1 MYEVQVNIRQI
12 MRISLCSGA
21 SVRGFSLLCTDA
33 AVFIVFGLIWCS
45 VGAHIGDSVYR
56 RDMGSDGICGSGPVS
71 GFRSVECSGKT
82 GGEKERSEGARAK
95 VDSRRNASG
104 RKCTELFTNTFR
116 KSVKM
121 RVLGFKNFGR
131 KYVKIFAGTIV
142 NSKKMTIFA
151 TH

>member
-1 MYEVQVNIRQI
+1 M
-12 MRISLCSGA
+12 
-21 SVRGFSLLCTDA
+21 
-33 AVFIVFGLIWCS
+33 
-45 VGAHIGDSVYR
+45 
-56 RDMGSDGICGSGPVS
+56 
-71 GFRSVECSGKT
+71 FREN
-82 GGEKERSEGARAK
+82 GGEKERSGSARAK
-95 VDSRRNASG
+95 VNLCRNAFG

-131 KYVKIFAGTIV
+131 KYVDFFAGAIV

>member
-1 MYEVQVNIRQI
+1 MLRL
-12 MRISLCSGA
+12 S
-21 SVRGFSLLCTDA
+21 FPCTDA
-33 AVFIVFGLIWCS
+33 LVFADLEQVLHS

-56 RDMGSDGICGSGPVS
+56 RDMGPDGICGSGPVS

>member
-1 MYEVQVNIRQI
+1 M
-12 MRISLCSGA
+12 
-21 SVRGFSLLCTDA
+21 
-33 AVFIVFGLIWCS
+33 
-45 VGAHIGDSVYR
+45 
-56 RDMGSDGICGSGPVS
+56 
-71 GFRSVECSGKT
+71 FREN

-131 KYVKIFAGTIV
+131 KYVKFFADGIAVSEKIT
-142 NSKKMTIFA
+142 TFA
-151 TH
+151 SQ

>member
-1 MYEVQVNIRQI
+1 M
-12 MRISLCSGA
+12 
-21 SVRGFSLLCTDA
+21 
-33 AVFIVFGLIWCS
+33 
-45 VGAHIGDSVYR
+45 
-56 RDMGSDGICGSGPVS
+56 
-71 GFRSVECSGKT
+71 FREN

-131 KYVKIFAGTIV
+131 KYVKNFAGTIV

>member
-1 MYEVQVNIRQI
+1 MEKVFRVPTLSFLLLQTWFGVAWVHGTV
-12 MRISLCSGA
+12 ISCTHDSGLTT
-21 SVRGFSLLCTDA
+21 VGDEF
-33 AVFIVFGLIWCS
+33 VFP
-45 VGAHIGDSVYR
+45 VGIS
-56 RDMGSDGICGSGPVS
+56 
-71 GFRSVECSGKT
+71 
-82 GGEKERSEGARAK
+82 ARAK

>member
-1 MYEVQVNIRQI
+1 

-56 RDMGSDGICGSGPVS
+56 RDMGPDGICRSGPVS
-71 GFRSVECSGKT
+71 GLRVWNVPGKR
-82 GGEKERSEGARAK
+82 GEKERSEGARAK

-104 RKCTELFTNTFR
+104 RKCTELFTNTSR